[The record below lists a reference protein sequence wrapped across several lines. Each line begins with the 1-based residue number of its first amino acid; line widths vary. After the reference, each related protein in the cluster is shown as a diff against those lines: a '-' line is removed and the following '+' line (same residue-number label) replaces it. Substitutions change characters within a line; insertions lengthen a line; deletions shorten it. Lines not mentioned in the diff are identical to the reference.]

1 MADILVLYDSRKG
14 ATEALAREVC
24 RGVDSVTGMG
34 ARLRTV
40 PRVSAV
46 SEAVEPAVPESG
58 PPYVS
63 LDDLGE
69 CAGLVLGSPTY
80 FGNMSASMKH
90 FLDSTVSVWFG
101 GALEDKPAGVFTST
115 SSLHGGQETT
125 LLSMSIPL
133 LHHGMVLVG
142 LPYTEAALSRTTT
155 GGTPYG
161 ATHVTWNRKQIELS
175 GDEKTL
181 ARLLGKRVATI
192 AARLAQTES

>member
-24 RGVDSVTGMG
+24 RGVDSVNGMG

-40 PRVSAV
+40 PKVSAV

-101 GALEDKPAGVFTST
+101 GALADKPAGVFTST

-125 LLSMSIPL
+125 LLSMSVPL
-133 LHHGMVLVG
+133 LHHGVVLVG
-142 LPYTEAALSRTTT
+142 LPYTEAALSATTT

-161 ATHVTWNRKQIELS
+161 ATHVTWNRKQTELS

-181 ARLLGKRVATI
+181 ARLLGKRVAMI
-192 AARLAQTES
+192 AARLARTES

>member
-1 MADILVLYDSRKG
+1 MADILVLYDSRNG
-14 ATEALAREVC
+14 ATEALAREIC
-24 RGVDSVTGMG
+24 RGVDSVKGMG
-34 ARLRTV
+34 TGLRTV
-40 PRVSAV
+40 PKVSAV
-46 SEAVEPAVPESG
+46 SEAVEPAVPASG

-125 LLSMSIPL
+125 LLSMSVPL

-142 LPYTEAALSRTTT
+142 LPYTEAALSTTTT

>member
-1 MADILVLYDSRKG
+1 MGDILVLFDSRKG

-24 RGVDSVTGMG
+24 RGVDSVAEMS

-46 SEAVEPAVPESG
+46 SEVVEPAVPESG

-80 FGNMSASMKH
+80 FGNMSASLKH
-90 FLDSTVSVWFG
+90 FLDGTVSAWFG
-101 GALEDKPAGVFTST
+101 GALEGKPAGVFTST

-125 LLSMSIPL
+125 LLSMYLPL

-142 LPYTEAALSRTTT
+142 LPYTEAALSATTT

-161 ATHVTWNRKQIELS
+161 ATHVTWNRKKIKLS